1 MAKKELGTRYNPR
14 EIETSIYQEWLNG
27 NFFHARIDTGKP
39 KFSMVIPPPNV
50 TGSLHMGHALNNT
63 LQDIIVR
70 KKRMEGLVTLWLP
83 GTDHAGIATQNVVE
97 RELAKEGLTRQK
109 IGREKFVKRV
119 WQWKEEYGKTI
130 INQLKRLGASC
141 DWERERF
148 TMDEGCSKAV
158 RRAFVTLYNDGLI
171 YRGKY
176 IVNWCP
182 RCLTALSDIEVEH
195 EETEGKLYY
204 IKYDLLDR
212 SGYLTIATTRPETML
227 GDTALAVNPEDPRY
241 KKYIGR
247 VAILPLLGRE
257 LPVIADEYVDMDFG
271 TGVLKVT
278 PAHDPNDFIIGKK
291 HNLKVINVFTEE
303 AVVNE
308 HGGYYQG
315 LSRENARERI
325 IEDLIVKNQLEK
337 IEDFT
342 HAIGHC
348 YRCHTPIEPFLST
361 QWFVRMKPLAEPAIH
376 VVREG
381 KIRFFPEKYENIYY
395 EWLENIRDWCISRQL
410 WWGHRIPVW
419 YCNSCGEI
427 IVSEED
433 VRGCKHC
440 RSDAVVQDEDVL
452 DTWFSSALWPFSTLG
467 WPEDTEDLRY
477 FYPTDLLVTGHDII
491 FFWVA
496 RMVMMGLKLVG
507 DIPFKHVHIHTLV
520 RDAYGQKMSK
530 SKGNVIDPVVMI
542 EKYGADALRFT
553 LAHLAVPGGNIYLS
567 EEKIEGSRNFA
578 NKIWN
583 ASRFILMNLSEEASG
598 EISNFNG
605 EFGLAERWI
614 LSRLAKTV
622 KEVNSKLE
630 VYNFARAAGS
640 IYDFFWSDFCDIYLE
655 LSKIAI
661 YQGTRSRKTVEN
673 VLLYVLKTSLSLL
686 HPFMPFLTE
695 GIYSYLPGI
704 RNLLVVSNFPEEAGN
719 LDEEAE
725 KAMGRIIEA
734 VRAIRSL
741 KADVGLPNIR
751 GFKVFMKIEKDGEVF
766 IENKDYIELLTQAA
780 TVDFVSEVEKPDG
793 SLTAVFTDGEAYI
806 PFGEAID
813 FSSVKSKLEKKIK
826 EIQLELKKVE
836 RKLSNDRFLRN
847 ADPNVVEKEKRKV
860 DSLTD
865 QLTRFEK
872 LLQEL

>member
-1 MAKKELGTRYNPR
+1 MAKKEFGTRYGPH
-14 EIETSIYQEWLNG
+14 EIEAKIYQKSLENR
-27 NFFHARIDTGKP
+27 FFHARIDREKP
-39 KFSMVIPPPNV
+39 RFSIVIPPPNI

-70 KKRMEGLVTLWLP
+70 RKRMEGFITLWLP

-97 RELAKEGLTRQK
+97 RELAKEGLTRQE
-109 IGREKFVKRV
+109 IGREKFIERV

-148 TMDEGCSKAV
+148 TMDEGCSRAV
-158 RRAFVTLYNDGLI
+158 RRAFVTLYDDGLI

-195 EETEGKLYY
+195 EETDGKLYY

-227 GDTALAVNPEDPRY
+227 GDTALAVNPDDSRY
-241 KKYIGR
+241 KDYIGR

-257 LPVIADEYVDMDFG
+257 LPIIADDYVDMDFG

-278 PAHDPNDFIIGKK
+278 PAHDSNDFLIGKK

-303 AVVNE
+303 AIVNE
-308 HGGYYQG
+308 RGGPYQG
-315 LSRENARERI
+315 LTRGEARERI
-325 IEDLIVKNQLEK
+325 VEDLIVKNQLEK

-342 HAIGHC
+342 HSVGQC
-348 YRCHTPIEPFLST
+348 YRCHTAIEPFLST
-361 QWFVRMKPLAEPAIH
+361 QWFVRMKPLAEPAIQ

-381 KIRFFPEKYENIYY
+381 KVRFFPEKYEGTYFN
-395 EWLENIRDWCISRQL
+395 WLENIRDWCISRQL

-419 YCNSCGEI
+419 YCNSCGKI

-433 VRGCKHC
+433 VKGCEHC
-440 RSDAVVQDEDVL
+440 HSDEVIQDEDVL

-467 WPEDTEDLRY
+467 WPDDTEDLRY

-496 RMVMMGLKLVG
+496 RMVMMGLKLAG
-507 DIPFKHVHIHTLV
+507 DIPFRRVHIHTLV

-598 EISNFNG
+598 EISNLRN

-614 LSRLAKTV
+614 LSRLAKTIE
-622 KEVNSKLE
+622 EVNGKLE
-630 VYNFARAAGS
+630 VYNFARSAGA

-661 YQGTRSRKTVEN
+661 YRGTRSKRATEN
-673 VLLYVLKTSLSLL
+673 VLLYILKTSLSIL
-686 HPFMPFLTE
+686 HPFMPFITE
-695 GIYSYLPGI
+695 GIYSNLPEVYDS
-704 RNLLVVSNFPEEAGN
+704 LVVSSVPRKEGEV
-719 LDEEAE
+719 DEEAE
-725 KAMGRIIEA
+725 MAMSRIVEA

-741 KADVGLPNIR
+741 KADVGLPNVR
-751 GFKVFMKIEKDGEVF
+751 GFEVFMKIEKDGEVF
-766 IENKDYIELLTQAA
+766 QDNKDYVEILTQAGK
-780 TVDFVSEVEKPDG
+780 VDFVSEGEKPDG
-793 SLTAVFTDGEAYI
+793 SLTAVFSDGEAYV
-806 PFGEAID
+806 PFGAAVD
-813 FSSVKSKLEKKIK
+813 FSALENRLEKKIK
-826 EIQLELKKVE
+826 EIQMELKKVE
-836 RKLSNDRFLRN
+836 KKLSNESFLEN
-847 ADPNVVEKEKRKV
+847 ADPHVVEKEKKKI

-865 QLTRFEK
+865 QLTRFDR
-872 LLQEL
+872 LLLEL